1 MSSPPTRPSKS
12 GVVPGT
18 ATLILLG
25 CGLLVLHPSPS
36 RQATAQ
42 DGAPEFEQSVDLPRL
57 RSYALANNPDI
68 KAAEQRWR
76 AAQARPSQEGS
87 LPDPMVNTGYHNES
101 FGRLTQGSSDFSWIR
116 LGAEQ
121 EVPFPGKLSLKE
133 TVAAREADREGAMY
147 GAAIL
152 SVVTRLRVAY
162 DDYALVHK
170 SLEIVRR
177 NQGLLEQLEQ
187 AAEAKY
193 RVGEGLQQDV
203 LRAQVELSVLLGR
216 LTSLEQERQ
225 SAAAMLNAVL
235 NRPPAAPLGAP
246 LAIEKVSFSRTADEL
261 ESIARERSPN
271 LRAAQLGVDR
281 AESSLDLARRQYYPD
296 FVLRAD
302 YYNKADLTPEW
313 EVGAGIR
320 IPLYF
325 WRKQAFGVR
334 EAAAGVSEARATKQ
348 STSQDILARVQSLY
362 AQVTAAE
369 RLVDLYGGTVVPQA
383 ELSLHSAS
391 AGYQVGRVDFLTL
404 LNSFTVLNEYQL
416 RYSEELAS
424 FDKAVAQLEEAA
436 GLLPDDVAGRSRQ

>member
-1 MSSPPTRPSKS
+1 MSSSPTRPSKF

-25 CGLLVLHPSPS
+25 CGLLMLQPSRS
-36 RQATAQ
+36 RQAMAQ
-42 DGAPEFEQSVDLPRL
+42 EGAPEFEQSVDLPRL

-101 FGRLTQGSSDFSWIR
+101 FNRFTQGRSDFAWLR

-147 GAAIL
+147 AAAVL

-162 DDYALVHK
+162 DDFDFVHK
-170 SLEIVRR
+170 SLEILHR

-225 SAAAMLNAVL
+225 SAAAMLNAIL

-246 LAIEKVSFSRTADEL
+246 QPIEKVPFSRTADEL
-261 ESIARERSPN
+261 EGIARERSPN
-271 LRAAQLGVDR
+271 LRAAQFGVDR

-325 WRKQAFGVR
+325 WRKQAFGVQ

-348 STSQDILARVQSLY
+348 STSQDVLARIQSLH

-416 RYSEELAS
+416 RYSEELAA

>member
-1 MSSPPTRPSKS
+1 MSFSRTPPSKS
-12 GVVPGT
+12 SVVPGT

-25 CGLLVLHPSPS
+25 CGLLVLQPS
-36 RQATAQ
+36 RFRQAMAQ
-42 DGAPEFEQSVDLPRL
+42 EGAPEFEQSVDLSRL
-57 RSYALANNPDI
+57 RSYTLANNPDI

-101 FGRLTQGSSDFSWIR
+101 FNRFTQGRSDFAWLR

-147 GAAIL
+147 AAAVL

-162 DDYALVHK
+162 DDYALVHQ

-225 SAAAMLNAVL
+225 SAAAMLNAIL
-235 NRPPAAPLGAP
+235 NRPPAAPLGTP
-246 LAIEKVSFSRTADEL
+246 QAIEKVSFSHTADEL

-325 WRKQAFGVR
+325 WRKQAFGVQ

-348 STSQDILARVQSLY
+348 STSQDVLARIQSLH

-416 RYSEELAS
+416 RYSEELAAY
-424 FDKAVAQLEEAA
+424 DKAVAQLEEAA
-436 GLLPDDVAGRSRQ
+436 GLLPDDVPGRGGR

>member
-147 GAAIL
+147 AAAVL

-170 SLEIVRR
+170 SLEIVHR
-177 NQGLLEQLEQ
+177 NQGLLQQLEQ
-187 AAEAKY
+187 AAEARY

-203 LRAQVELSVLLGR
+203 LRAQVELSVLRGR

-225 SAAAMLNAVL
+225 SAAAMLNAIL

-246 LAIEKVSFSRTADEL
+246 QPIEKVPFSRTADEL
-261 ESIARERSPN
+261 EGIARERSPN
-271 LRAAQLGVDR
+271 LRAAQFGVDR

-302 YYNKADLTPEW
+302 YFNKADLTPEW

-320 IPLYF
+320 VPLYF
-325 WRKQAFGVR
+325 WRKQAFGVQ
-334 EAAAGVSEARATKQ
+334 EAAAGVGEARATKQ
-348 STSQDILARVQSLY
+348 STSQDVLARVQSLY
-362 AQVTAAE
+362 AQVIAAE
-369 RLVDLYGGTVVPQA
+369 GLVDLYGATVVPQA

-416 RYSEELAS
+416 RYSEELAAY
-424 FDKAVAQLEEAA
+424 DKAVAQLEEAA
-436 GLLPDDVAGRSRQ
+436 GLLPDDVPGGGQQ